1 MTMEGRRYG
10 DDKNIL
16 GAKMRIVSFGGFID
30 YQIQLVNALCR
41 KETVMLVISANKLPS
56 EHLGSIDKKVG
67 FHLLGRGKPWYH
79 PISLLIFKDFLEM
92 IKKFGPDVIHVQG
105 RSSIVC
111 CLFIY
116 PYLKKNY
123 PLVFTLHDAKPHAG
137 ETGLR
142 SKLLWYLAE
151 RCFDHIIVH
160 GEKLKEQMIQEY
172 NHPEEKVHV
181 IPIGEHE
188 VAPFKIHERKDLT
201 EDGNLILFFGRIY
214 EYKGLE
220 YLIKA
225 EPIIT
230 KEVPDAKIIIAGTGE
245 DFKKYE
251 KMMINK
257 DNFIVHNYRIPYK
270 EGAELLQRCSLVTLP
285 YIDAS
290 QSGVIPTAY
299 GFKKPVVVT
308 DVGAIPEIVD
318 DGVTGFIVPP
328 RNSEAL
334 ADAIIKLLKDEKLR
348 KQMGENAYKKLKT
361 DLSWDNIAEK
371 TIEVYKKA
379 IEDAKR
385 R

>member
-1 MTMEGRRYG
+1 
-10 DDKNIL
+10 
-16 GAKMRIVSFGGFID
+16 MRIILFGGFID
-30 YQIQLVNALCR
+30 YQIQLANALSK
-41 KETVMLVISANKLPS
+41 KETVMLVIAANMPN
-56 EHLGSIDKKVG
+56 EHLESIDKKVD
-67 FHLLGRGKPWYH
+67 FYLFGRGYSLYH
-79 PISLLIFKDFLEM
+79 PANLLTLRDFVKKMNEFK
-92 IKKFGPDVIHVQG
+92 PDVIHLQLGGNIIDLALLPFFKKYPVVSTFHDVKLHTGENSWRQN
-105 RSSIVC
+105 
-111 CLFIY
+111 FIRY
-116 PYLKKNY
+116 W
-123 PLVFTLHDAKPHAG
+123 
-137 ETGLR
+137 LR
-142 SKLLWYLAE
+142 KYS
-151 RCFDHIIVH
+151 DQIIVH
-160 GEKLKEQMIQEY
+160 GEKLKEQMIKKY
-172 NHPEEKVHV
+172 NIPSEKLHA

-188 VAPFKIHERKDLT
+188 VVPFKKHERADLK

-251 KMMINK
+251 DMMINR

-270 EGAELLQRCSLVTLP
+270 EGAELLQRCSLVVLP

-334 ADAIIKLLKDEKLR
+334 AEAIINLLKDEKLR

-361 DLSWDNIAEK
+361 DLSWDKIADK
-371 TIEVYKKA
+371 TIEVYNKA
-379 IEDAKR
+379 IEDAKEK
-385 R
+385 

>member
-1 MTMEGRRYG
+1 MGLH
-10 DDKNIL
+10 N
-16 GAKMRIVSFGGFID
+16 MRIALLSSGFID
-30 YQIQLVNALCR
+30 YTIQLANVLSENGLNVLLIMPDNQIQEHMAHIGSKVNTHIYVQPRLYYPTNIFLMYKLFKRIALFSPDIIHIQGGH
-41 KETVMLVISANKLPS
+41 LWFPFILP
-56 EHLGSIDKKVG
+56 L
-67 FHLLGRGKPWYH
+67 FQ
-79 PISLLIFKDFLEM
+79 
-92 IKKFGPDVIHVQG
+92 IKKYIFITTFHDPIPHVGENHLRTRFINYCG
-105 RSSIVC
+105 RMYSD
-111 CLFIY
+111 
-116 PYLKKNY
+116 K
-123 PLVFTLHDAKPHAG
+123 
-137 ETGLR
+137 
-142 SKLLWYLAE
+142 
-151 RCFDHIIVH
+151 IIVH
-160 GEKLKEQMIQEY
+160 GEKLKEQMMKEY
-172 NHPEEKVHV
+172 NIPNKKVNA

-188 VAPFKIHERKDLT
+188 VEPFKKHERKDMK

-225 EPIIT
+225 ESIIT
-230 KEVPDAKIIIAGTGE
+230 KELPDAKIIIAGTGE

-270 EGAELLQRCSLVTLP
+270 EGAELLQRCSLVVLP

-361 DLSWDNIAEK
+361 DLAWDHIAEK
-371 TIEVYKKA
+371 TMEVYKMA
-379 IEDAKR
+379 INEHKKEK
-385 R
+385 